1 VAESPETRLA
11 LARSRI
17 VTGDLA
23 GAGTVLA
30 DLAVADPDD
39 WRTAWYNGLRDL
51 AAGSPGSARGAFDAV
66 CDALP
71 GELAAKLALAFA
83 TEAAGD
89 PAAAGRYY
97 QLVWT
102 VDHAY
107 VSAAFGLA
115 RTRLRG
121 GDRPGA
127 IAALAAVPD
136 SSSQHLAAQIAAV
149 RIQVS
154 AGAGP
159 GGAGA
164 NTVSPDDLK
173 QAGQRLGLL
182 DLDDAQRQQL
192 TAEVL
197 RAALDHVEANGPLD
211 AGELLGCEFN
221 ERSLRFGLESSY
233 RAQAHLAPE
242 RGHRIELVD
251 QANDVRPRTWS

>member
-17 VTGDLA
+17 VTGDLT

-30 DLAVADPDD
+30 DLAAIDPGD

-51 AAGSPGSARGAFDAV
+51 AGSSPSSARAAFDAV

-83 TEAAGD
+83 AEAAGD
-89 PAAAGRYY
+89 PAAAGHYF

-102 VDHAY
+102 VDPAY

-115 RTRLRG
+115 RTRLRA
-121 GDRPGA
+121 GDRAGA

-136 SSSQHLAAQIAAV
+136 TSSHYLAAQVAAV

-154 AGAGP
+154 AGPGP
-159 GGAGA
+159 GQ
-164 NTVSPDDLK
+164 VSPDDLH
-173 QAGQRLGLL
+173 QAGHRLAMLKL
-182 DLDDAQRQQL
+182 DAIQQQQL
-192 TAEVL
+192 AAEVL
-197 RAALDHVEANGPLD
+197 RAALDCVLAKGPVH
-211 AGELLGCEFN
+211 GSQLLGCDFT
-221 ERSLRFGLESSY
+221 ERALRFGLERSY
-233 RAQAHLAPE
+233 RAQAQLAPD
-242 RGHRIELVD
+242 RSRRIELVD